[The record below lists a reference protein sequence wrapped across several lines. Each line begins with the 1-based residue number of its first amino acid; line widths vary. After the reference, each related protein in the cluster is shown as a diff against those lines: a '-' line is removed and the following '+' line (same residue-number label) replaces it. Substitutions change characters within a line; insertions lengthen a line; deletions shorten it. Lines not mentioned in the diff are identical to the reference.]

1 MIIKHPESQS
11 TLETGIEVELS
22 VSAEGSGTLTYQW
35 KKDDNLITDDSLPN
49 LTGAKASKLNIRKFS
64 HEHAGGYKCL
74 VTCNSDN
81 TVESHSAELI
91 IGKY

>member
-1 MIIKHPESQS
+1 MITKHPESQS
-11 TLETGIEVELS
+11 NLKIGVEVELS

-35 KKDDNLITDDSLPN
+35 KKDDSLITDDSLSN
-49 LTGAKASKLNIRKFS
+49 LAGAKASKLNIREFS
-64 HEHAGGYKCL
+64 RKHAGGYKCL

-91 IGKY
+91 GKY